1 MEMIID
7 LVLALKKVNIFSDI
21 PDHILADIAKI
32 IDVVEFQK
40 GDQFIKQGEIG
51 QYLYIIRKG
60 SVAVHVGDHRL
71 AELKENDIVGELSVL
86 APIKRTA
93 DVSATE
99 DIILYR
105 IEREYF
111 LELLVEEPEI
121 MKAILKVLVYRINNL
136 NQRINS
142 TESNS

>member
-21 PDHILADIAKI
+21 PDHILSDIAKI
-32 IDVVEFQK
+32 IDVVEFQE
-40 GDQFIKQGEIG
+40 GDQFIKHGEIG

-60 SVAVHVGDHRL
+60 GVTVHFGENEVAQ
-71 AELKENDIVGELSVL
+71 LKENDIVGELSVL

-93 DVSATE
+93 DVTALE

-136 NQRINS
+136 NQRIN
-142 TESNS
+142 TIESAS

>member
-1 MEMIID
+1 MEIIVD
-7 LVLALKKVNIFSDI
+7 LVRALKQVNIFSDI

-32 IDVVEFQK
+32 IDVVEYQK

-51 QYLYIIRKG
+51 HYLYIIRQG
-60 SVAVHVGDHRL
+60 GVEVHVADKQL
-71 AELKENDIVGELSVL
+71 AVLRQNDIVGELSIL

-93 DVSATE
+93 DVTALE

-111 LELLVEEPEI
+111 LELLREEPEI
-121 MKAILKVLVYRINNL
+121 MKTILKVLVYRINNL
-136 NQRINS
+136 NKKIQAI
-142 TESNS
+142 ESAS